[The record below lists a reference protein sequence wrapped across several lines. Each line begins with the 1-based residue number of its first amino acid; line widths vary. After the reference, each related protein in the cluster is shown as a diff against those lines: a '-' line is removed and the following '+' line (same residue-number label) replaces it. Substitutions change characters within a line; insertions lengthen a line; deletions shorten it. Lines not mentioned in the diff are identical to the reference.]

1 MSIGEYLPEACAIA
15 CYMDQNSL
23 VTSNYEGLGKETFDI
38 IQLATKKAIDSM
50 AFLTITSIFSEMNTC
65 NVFTNGVNKFFE
77 EMQKA
82 PDIARSVRKLPKYT
96 ECALLNQA
104 NLIEKFNKNGKAFI
118 TMQYLPINF
127 LLLTGSFLILR
138 SGSRPFLNGV
148 GQSQS
153 QKMRNIF
160 KATSGAI
167 FSWIFLKNI
176 IVNIHFL
183 AQSYFSNSSKI

>member
-1 MSIGEYLPEACAIA
+1 MSIGEYLSGVCAIP

-23 VTSNYEGLGKETFDI
+23 IASNYEDFGKETFDI

-50 AFLTITSIFSEMNTC
+50 AFLTITSIFSDIDTC
-65 NVFTNGVNKFFE
+65 NVYRSGLHKFFE
-77 EMQKA
+77 EIQKT
-82 PDIARSVRKLPKYT
+82 PDIARNVKKLPKYT

-104 NLIEKFNKNGKAFI
+104 NLIEKFNKNGRSFI
-118 TMQYLPINF
+118 AMQYLPLNF

-176 IVNIHFL
+176 IVNINFL
-183 AQSYFSNSSKI
+183 AQSYFSNSSKL